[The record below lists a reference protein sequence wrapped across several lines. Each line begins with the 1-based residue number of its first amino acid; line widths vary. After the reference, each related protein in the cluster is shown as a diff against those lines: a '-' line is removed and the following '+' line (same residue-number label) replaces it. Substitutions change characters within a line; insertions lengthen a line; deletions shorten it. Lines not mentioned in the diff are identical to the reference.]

1 MLIQKLQQDNEE
13 LNSLIKQREDE
24 LANYENIVKDLAEK
38 HRKEMLKEQTKIKKS
53 VREKEKE
60 IQKLKVE
67 LISVKKENIVQVKSE
82 EQKKSD

>member
-1 MLIQKLQQDNEE
+1 M
-13 LNSLIKQREDE
+13 IKQREDE

-38 HRKEMLKEQTKIKKS
+38 HRKEMSKEQTKIKKS

-82 EQKKSD
+82 EQRKSD

>member
-38 HRKEMLKEQTKIKKS
+38 HRKEMSKEQTKIKKS